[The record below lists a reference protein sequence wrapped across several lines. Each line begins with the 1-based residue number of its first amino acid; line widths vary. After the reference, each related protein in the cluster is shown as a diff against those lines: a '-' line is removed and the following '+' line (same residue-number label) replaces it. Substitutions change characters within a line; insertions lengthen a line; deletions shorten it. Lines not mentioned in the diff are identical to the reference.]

1 MIEKKKD
8 RRRRHRTPLYKSFGF
23 AIRGVWTCL
32 KTERNIRIHCLAA
45 VLVGIFGA
53 WLKISVTEWLACLG
67 LFGMIM
73 GLELMNTAVEAV
85 VDLVTEEYRPLAE
98 KAKDVAAGAVLIA
111 AFFAAI
117 MGCIIFLPKLAL
129 YFGLL

>member
-23 AIRGVWTCL
+23 AIRGIWTCL

-45 VLVGIFGA
+45 VLVVIFGA
-53 WLKISVTEWLACLG
+53 WLKIYVTEWLACLG

-129 YFGLL
+129 YFGLF

>member
-23 AIRGVWTCL
+23 AFRGIWTCL

-45 VLVGIFGA
+45 VLVVIFGA

-73 GLELMNTAVEAV
+73 DLELMNTAVEAV

-129 YFGLL
+129 FFGLL

>member
-23 AIRGVWTCL
+23 AIRGIWICL

-45 VLVGIFGA
+45 VLVVIFGA

-129 YFGLL
+129 FFGLL

>member
-23 AIRGVWTCL
+23 AIRGIWICL

-45 VLVGIFGA
+45 VLVVIFGA

-111 AFFAAI
+111 AFFAAT
-117 MGCIIFLPKLAL
+117 MGYIIFLPKLAL

>member
-1 MIEKKKD
+1 MLSALAGGLTAFAVVKGMQTDSRQKVVPSSEMQF
-8 RRRRHRTPLYKSFGF
+8 RTVNLSHDNWPDFTY
-23 AIRGVWTCL
+23 
-32 KTERNIRIHCLAA
+32 AA
-45 VLVGIFGA
+45 
-53 WLKISVTEWLACLG
+53 E
-67 LFGMIM
+67 
-73 GLELMNTAVEAV
+73 TAVDAV

-129 YFGLL
+129 FFGLF

>member
-23 AIRGVWTCL
+23 AIRGIWICL

-45 VLVGIFGA
+45 VLVVIFGA

>member
-23 AIRGVWTCL
+23 AIRGIWICL

-45 VLVGIFGA
+45 VLVVIFGA

-129 YFGLL
+129 YFGLF